1 MTGMR
6 VARTAALMVA
16 LGLGTGMTAAHVG
29 PRLAHAAPAASTA
42 AAEIDTFQFK
52 PREIEVQAGTRIVW
66 TNNDDVTH
74 TVTSGTPEQRSD
86 LFNGTLPGKG
96 TKFEFTLTRTGTFTY
111 FCARHPHMRGEIKV
125 RE

>member
-1 MTGMR
+1 MTSTR
-6 VARTAALMVA
+6 FTRTAALAVA
-16 LGLGTGMTAAHVG
+16 LGLGAGMAVAG
-29 PRLAHAAPAASTA
+29 PRFAQAAPAEPVV

-52 PREIEVQAGTRIVW
+52 PREIEVKVGTKLVW

-86 LFNGTLPGKG
+86 LFNGTLNGKG
-96 TKFEFTLTRTGTFTY
+96 TKFELALIRAGTITY